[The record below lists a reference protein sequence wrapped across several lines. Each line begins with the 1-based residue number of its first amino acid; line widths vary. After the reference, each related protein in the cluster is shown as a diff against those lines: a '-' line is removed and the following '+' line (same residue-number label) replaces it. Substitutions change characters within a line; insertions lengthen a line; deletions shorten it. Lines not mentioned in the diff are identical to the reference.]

1 VTLPFFCQPRDIRSR
16 RGNAATAARRERHE
30 LACRLVVSSSPR
42 LRRMRGRWQSLR
54 ADGVW
59 RDV

>member
-1 VTLPFFCQPRDIRSR
+1 MTLPFFCPPQDKCSR
-16 RGNAATAARRERHE
+16 RGNAATVARRERHE
-30 LACRLVVSSSPR
+30 LACRLVVASSPR